1 MTDSKTYQIKGMH
14 CASCASIIEKTL
26 QKTAGVETVQVNYGT
41 EAVKI
46 TYDSNQTSPEQ
57 LSKKIEPLGYSF
69 HLNHP
74 KPSTDSTGPSASEM
88 EMSKDEHA
96 SHLGLK
102 QSKQDKLAEIKALQ
116 IKVWSAIPLAIISI
130 ILMIWGILA
139 QYQVV
144 TPLAGPLKQVFD
156 YLLPLMATYT
166 LLVVGRPYL
175 LGFYRFLR
183 YGVANMDTLIGIG
196 TSAAFLYSLVVT
208 VFASSLQSFIN
219 VESTYYDV
227 TIIVIT
233 FIALGK
239 YLETRSK
246 LKTGDAIE
254 KLLNLQAKT
263 ALVIRQ
269 GQEQEISVTEVKHG
283 DLIIIKPG
291 AKIPVDG
298 IITEGA
304 SFIDESMVTGEP
316 MPAEKKLG
324 EAVVAGTIN
333 TSGSFTFQA
342 TKVGSETLLAQ
353 IIKMV
358 EDAQGS
364 RAPIQA
370 LADKISA
377 VFVPVVLVVAFLT
390 LGLWLL
396 VGSSFLGF
404 AQALSFGLV
413 SFVGV
418 LIIACP
424 CALGLATTT
433 ALVVGTG
440 LAAQKGILIKDA
452 ENLEIAYK
460 VSHVVFDK
468 TGTLTEGK
476 PVVTDIVPSNQVTNN
491 DLLRLAASL
500 DANSEHPLASAI
512 VAAGA
517 KTALKSLPVT
527 GFKNLAGRGVEGTIS
542 KIKYTLGTPSLFPSV
557 PSDVARLEK
566 QGKTVVVLAIGKK
579 ILGVIAIADTLRPT
593 ATDAIS
599 QLTRQKIGTSLITGD
614 NPTTAAAIAKI
625 AGITRFFAQVR
636 PQDKAAAIK
645 QLQSE
650 GQIVAM
656 VGDGINDAPA
666 LSAANIGIAMASG
679 TDVAIEAAGIT
690 LVNKDLHSIP
700 LALRLS
706 RSTLRTIK
714 TNLFWAF
721 IYNVI
726 LIPAAAMG
734 LLSPILAAGAMAFS
748 SVSVVG
754 NSLLLKRTRLSWV
767 PKRFS

>member
-1 MTDSKTYQIKGMH
+1 MH
-14 CASCASIIEKTL
+14 CASCAATISKVLRRTP
-26 QKTAGVETVQVNYGT
+26 GVSSANVNYAT
-41 EAVKI
+41 EKAQIKFDSTQITLEKI
-46 TYDSNQTSPEQ
+46 SQIIS
-57 LSKKIEPLGYSF
+57 SLGYSTT
-69 HLNHP
+69 P
-74 KPSTDSTGPSASEM
+74 ED
-88 EMSKDEHA
+88 KDR
-96 SHLGLK
+96 
-102 QSKQDKLAEIKALQ
+102 Q
-116 IKVWSAIPLAIISI
+116 INILFMKFIISAVFAS
-130 ILMIWGILA
+130 LALWGSLPAISSTAPALLQSLYFQLVLA
-139 QYQVV
+139 
-144 TPLAGPLKQVFD
+144 
-156 YLLPLMATYT
+156 T
-166 LLVVGRPYL
+166 LVQFWVAWD
-175 LGFYRFLR
+175 FYRSTWNSLKHR
-183 YGVANMDTLIGIG
+183 AANMDTLIVLG
-196 TSAAFLYSLVVT
+196 TTVAYIYSAAVTFGLVRGEPYFDT
-208 VFASSLQSFIN
+208 GM
-219 VESTYYDV
+219 
-227 TIIVIT
+227 TIIALI
-233 FIALGK
+233 ILGK
-239 YLETRSK
+239 WLEARAKGKTSEAIKK
-246 LKTGDAIE
+246 LIQ
-254 KLLNLQAKT
+254 LQPKT
-263 ALVIRQ
+263 ARVIRN
-269 GQEQEISVTEVKHG
+269 GQEVDLPISEVQVG
-283 DLIIIKPG
+283 DQIRLRPG
-291 AKIPVDG
+291 EKVPVDG
-298 IITEGA
+298 KVVSGET
-304 SFIDESMVTGEP
+304 SIDESMVTGESIP
-316 MPAEKKLG
+316 VYKHTGDLVIG
-324 EAVVAGTIN
+324 GTIN
-333 TSGSFTFQA
+333 TSGAIILSA
-342 TKVGSETLLAQ
+342 TKVGSATMLAQ
-353 IIKMV
+353 IIKLV
-358 EDAQGS
+358 EQAQAS
-364 RAPIQA
+364 RAPIQK
-370 LADKISA
+370 LADVISGY
-377 VFVPVVLVVAFLT
+377 FVPAVLMIAVAT
-390 LGLWLL
+390 
-396 VGSSFLGF
+396 F
-404 AQALSFGLV
+404 AGWYISTGYLPAMLNAIA
-413 SFVGV
+413 V

-424 CALGLATTT
+424 CALGLATPT

-754 NSLLLKRTRLSWV
+754 NSLLLKRTRLS
-767 PKRFS
+767 